1 MAKIINLTPHDVVLI
16 ISEERSVTFPSYAA
30 VRPIPRVSSRTVS
43 DGDIDGFPLTRT
55 EYGEVE
61 NLPEPKDGVW
71 YIVSA
76 MVAGRCPDRRDLVIP
91 NEAVRDEKGRII
103 GCRSFGR
110 I

>member
-1 MAKIINLTPHDVVLI
+1 MAKIVNLTPHDVTLFV
-16 ISEERSVTFPSYAA
+16 SDDRKVTFPSYAG

-55 EYGEVE
+55 EYGEAE
-61 NLPEPKDGVW
+61 NLPEPSEGVW

-76 MVAGRCPDRRDLVIP
+76 MVAGRCPDRKDLIIP
-91 NEAVRDEKGRII
+91 NEAVRDEGGRII
-103 GCRSFGR
+103 GCKSFGR